1 MIAFLRSFFTSY
13 YFLLS
18 ILFAVA
24 MLTDG
29 HMLVTFM
36 KLKWRVFFTF
46 ELKIDH
52 GIEISS
58 ARLKSLLWIIFLH
71 FLRSHFEVQLLQTIH
86 LQNEFCAIIFFTYQT
101 SLYLLLLSWK
111 IMSGNILA
119 KFCFTILR
127 YFFVKC
133 TLYMYILFN
142 IELCV
147 LLNIYIL

>member
-13 YFLLS
+13 YFFTIHS
-18 ILFAVA
+18 FCSCSNNWWAHVSDIYETKMA
-24 MLTDG
+24 
-29 HMLVTFM
+29 
-36 KLKWRVFFTF
+36 FFTF
-46 ELKIDH
+46 ELKIGH

-58 ARLKSLLWIIFLH
+58 AWFKSLLWIIFLH